1 MAKTSCRLG
10 IGGWRLLKFLTWARL
25 SPLAAIV
32 LAGCTTARAPS
43 IPLFGAY
50 FPAWLACTAIGIL
63 GSVAIRVVFV
73 LVGID
78 DRLPVRLLVYVCLAA
93 AIAFATSLTFFGR

>member
-1 MAKTSCRLG
+1 MKSISC
-10 IGGWRLLKFLTWARL
+10 ARAV
-25 SPLAAIV
+25 PLAAIV
-32 LAGCTTARAPS
+32 MTGCAEVRAPS

-50 FPAWLACTAIGIL
+50 FPAWLACVVVGIL
-63 GSVAIRVVFV
+63 GAVLLRVVFV

-78 DRLPVRLLVYVCLAA
+78 DRLPLRLLVYVSLAA